1 MSMNARTRFR
11 IPLVLMFLITVACSR
26 ADRPKGKLAG
36 NPACIQIQQVIPE
49 IFLVD
54 DSGNSTEPIRLIIE
68 SHGGAE
74 DLKAGEAI
82 YSEDD
87 KEIKATAVGDLHPGA
102 QTIAIPAG
110 LHSTSSSEH
119 FEVALVGPNG
129 KETVSLVLPL
139 NSVGYVPPAEHDSG
153 DSQAISSE
161 GSDGHEDSEQQIATI
176 LPGVDPDEVMSI
188 RQFGRDEVAITSF
201 DGTVDR
207 TEGDETHQPPQTLI
221 IRGTNLK
228 DGLIV
233 HFSTT
238 KGGQRIDASS
248 SLTKTKTLGTLA
260 IPPGYSP
267 NNPSILFGSIVI
279 VPSQITHS
287 VRPTFSVRS
296 VHGETRPE
304 CK

>member
-1 MSMNARTRFR
+1 MLFSFST
-11 IPLVLMFLITVACSR
+11 LACSR
-26 ADRPKGKLAG
+26 ADRPRGKRGG
-36 NPACIQIQQVIPE
+36 NLACIQIQQVVPE
-49 IFLVD
+49 IFQVD
-54 DSGNSTEPIRLIIE
+54 DSGNTTEPIHLIIE
-68 SHGGAE
+68 SHGGTE
-74 DLKAGEAI
+74 ELKAGEAV

-87 KEIKATAVGDLHPGA
+87 KEIKVTPVGDLHPGV
-102 QTIAIPAG
+102 QTIAIPPG

-139 NSVGYVPPAEHDSG
+139 NSVGYVPPTEHDSG
-153 DSQAISSE
+153 GGEAKPSKD
-161 GSDGHEDSEQQIATI
+161 SDGHEDSEQQIATI

-188 RQFGRDEVAITSF
+188 RQFVRDEVGITSF
-201 DGTVDR
+201 DGAVDR
-207 TEGDETHQPPQTLI
+207 TEGDETHQPPQTLT

-248 SLTKTKTLGTLA
+248 SLTKTKALGTLA

-279 VPSQITHS
+279 VPTQITHS
-287 VRPTFSVRS
+287 VTPIFSVRS
-296 VHGETRPE
+296 VHGETRSE